1 MQKDEGYE
9 FQMSLKKL
17 IIHLF
22 SYITVSVLFEDAS
35 ALERYKRGIE
45 YTIHVLRFQ
54 HRRQENK
61 NTYDDK
67 IFHSSMSISIYL
79 YTINS

>member
-22 SYITVSVLFEDAS
+22 SYITVSVLFEDAP
-35 ALERYKRGIE
+35 ALER
-45 YTIHVLRFQ
+45 
-54 HRRQENK
+54 
-61 NTYDDK
+61 
-67 IFHSSMSISIYL
+67 
-79 YTINS
+79 